1 MNMYE
6 QDESTGQKGERQQSR
21 AKAGGAESAWQEEA
35 QHLEER
41 DESRQRLRQ
50 RKHSETA
57 RLEMKQERQRPD
69 HSRSCWTPLNN
80 LTATKSHLKCFHIEA
95 RGSET
100 YTLEKKNHRGVREV
114 D

>member
-21 AKAGGAESAWQEEA
+21 AQAAGAESAWQEEA
-35 QHLEER
+35 QPLEEP
-41 DESRQRLRQ
+41 DESPQRLRQ

-57 RLEMKQERQRPD
+57 RLEMQQERQRPD

-80 LTATKSHLKCFHIEA
+80 LTATKSHLKCFYIEA
-95 RGSET
+95 RGSDIHFG
-100 YTLEKKNHRGVREV
+100 EKKKSPRHP
-114 D
+114 